1 MLSSHCERLV
11 RLLTMDC
18 VVLQNEKC
26 HLLIENET
34 IKLKHLDEQNN
45 QLLKEWRDQLKP
57 RKKVRATRLR
67 PYQLLLAKQ
76 ILDASWRRE

>member
-1 MLSSHCERLV
+1 
-11 RLLTMDC
+11 MDC

-34 IKLKHLDEQNN
+34 MRLKHLDEQNN

-57 RKKVRATRLR
+57 RKKVRA
-67 PYQLLLAKQ
+67 
-76 ILDASWRRE
+76 ASVSSGFLKLKRAAFEAISAVTS

>member
-1 MLSSHCERLV
+1 MLLSHCERLAW
-11 RLLTMDC
+11 LLTMVC

-34 IKLKHLDEQNN
+34 LKLKHLDEQNN

-57 RKKVRATRLR
+57 RKKVRRCPFLYRSLGAFRL
-67 PYQLLLAKQ
+67 
-76 ILDASWRRE
+76 AS